1 MKLSTLVF
9 SVFCAGILAGVGAP
23 LAHAADRPVLTITAN
38 NATTTWGSALP
49 TLTLSYSGFI
59 DADEDGTVD
68 DENYLDMLIVARTSA
83 TASSSA
89 GTYTITPDE
98 PAGGGDFV
106 PSSVLTDSVYD
117 LVLVNGTLTIL
128 KTDQL
133 ITNFEPF
140 LSTPFTS
147 KDVDDTSFQ
156 LSATTTSG
164 LTPSFV
170 GTGACTVTGT
180 TTQMTLAGVCTITA
194 SQAGDTNW
202 NAAPSV
208 IKTFDVTD
216 TTPVVVTPV
225 VVATPVVSRSGGG
238 RSSRA
243 RVARPA
249 PSGQVLGA
257 STYYFAKD
265 LYFGDESQ
273 DVLELQKILIADRR
287 KLDINAPSGFFGRKT
302 QEALRLYQA
311 EHGVRTTGNA
321 GPLTRAFLNA
331 AQSSTTPTVQQQ
343 IATLTA
349 LLLALQAQLPK

>member
-1 MKLSTLVF
+1 MKLSTVVF
-9 SVFCAGILAGVGAP
+9 SALSMVLLLGTGAGT
-23 LAHAADRPVLTITAN
+23 AHADARPVLTITAN

-49 TLTLSYSGFI
+49 ALTLSYSGFI

-83 TASSSA
+83 TASSTA

-128 KTDQL
+128 KADQL

-147 KDVDDTSFQ
+147 KDVDDASFQ
-156 LSATTTSG
+156 LSATASSG

-170 GTGACTVTGT
+170 GTGACAVTGT
-180 TTQMTLAGVCTITA
+180 TTQTTLAGVCTITA

-216 TTPVVVTPV
+216 TTPVVATPV
-225 VVATPVVSRSGGG
+225 VVSTPVVSRSGGG
-238 RSSRA
+238 RSNRV
-243 RVARPA
+243 RVANPTT
-249 PSGQVLGA
+249 SGRVLGV

-265 LYFGDESQ
+265 LYFGDENQ
-273 DVLELQKILIADRR
+273 DVLELQKILIADHR
-287 KLDINAPSGFFGRKT
+287 KLDIDVPSGFFGRKT
-302 QEALRLYQA
+302 QAALRLYQA

-321 GPLTRAFLNA
+321 GPLTRASLNA
-331 AQSSTTPTVQQQ
+331 AQTGTPTVQQQ